1 MAEKNEKL
9 VEVRVPRGQSNEEPC
24 VMIGINGKN
33 WLLPKGKTSKVP
45 AYVAGTTR
53 QAPSVATFDY
63 SKASKAERE
72 ALKARIREAAAR
84 GEKIYPGR

>member
-1 MAEKNEKL
+1 MAEKNENL

-45 AYVAGTTR
+45 AYVAEEYNRHLAAVESYTETISSI
-53 QAPSVATFDY
+53 QESE
-63 SKASKAERE
+63 KAVN
-72 ALKARIREAAAR
+72 AAA
-84 GEKIYPGR
+84 GAKIG

>member
-45 AYVAGTTR
+45 SYVAEEYNRHLAAVESYTETISSI
-53 QAPSVATFDY
+53 QESE
-63 SKASKAERE
+63 KAVN
-72 ALKARIREAAAR
+72 AAA
-84 GEKIYPGR
+84 GAKIG

>member
-45 AYVAGTTR
+45 AYVAEEYNRHHAAVESYTETISSI
-53 QAPSVATFDY
+53 QESE
-63 SKASKAERE
+63 KAVN
-72 ALKARIREAAAR
+72 AAA
-84 GEKIYPGR
+84 GAKIG